1 MLRKKTLLSVA
12 MLGAFTLTLASCSN
26 KATEEQMETL
36 RQLDS
41 EREGLRSELDRTN
54 ASLRD
59 ARAKLATHDRDLKD
73 CNDDTQFARA
83 ELVNWPNVWADSLDW
98 KLPERIVP
106 AANTGGEK
114 RRSTGGTSTKK

>member
-26 KATEEQMETL
+26 KATEEQMKTL
-36 RQLDS
+36 RALDS
-41 EREGLRSELDRTN
+41 ERDGLRAELDRTQ

-59 ARAKLATHDRDLKD
+59 AKGKLTTHDRDLKD

-83 ELVNWPNVWADSLDW
+83 ELVNWPNVWADSVDW
-98 KLPERIVP
+98 RPIVRVAP
-106 AANTGGEK
+106 A
-114 RRSTGGTSTKK
+114 SQTGGTPRQSTGSSQKK